1 MAVKPEQV
9 GLSGDRLARITS
21 HLQSRYITPQKIM
34 GCSTLVAR
42 KGEIVYRTDL
52 GKMDIE
58 RDKDLAADTIFRIY
72 SMSKPITSVALM
84 MLYEQGQFQLADPVF
99 KFIPQW
105 RDLQVYA
112 GGEYPDFQTSPVERH
127 MTVRDLLSHQAGLTY
142 GFEGPE
148 QSPLDTAYQ
157 KLKVSGSGSEDT
169 LQDMVDKMARLP
181 LEYSPGTAWKYS
193 MATDVCGYLV
203 EVLSGMSLAE
213 FFRQNI
219 FEPLGMV
226 DTGFTVPSD
235 QVHRFAAN
243 YHRRR
248 DKTLG
253 LEDDPETSHYLQPQ
267 TFFSGGG
274 GLVSTMA
281 DYYRFCH
288 MLLNGGELDGC
299 RLLGPRTI
307 ALMTRNH
314 LTDAR
319 DLTQMAQDGFS
330 ETTNDG
336 VGFGLGFASVID
348 PVIAQAIGSTG
359 EYYWGGAASTLF
371 WIDPTEEL
379 VVIHMTQL
387 MPSGTFNFRGQ
398 LKSIIYPAIID

>member
-9 GLSGDRLARITS
+9 GLSEERLARITS
-21 HLQSRYITPQKIM
+21 HLQSRYINPQKIM

-42 KGEIVYRTDL
+42 RGEIAYRTDL

-58 RDKDLAADTIFRIY
+58 RDKELAADTIFRIY

-84 MLYEQGQFQLADPVF
+84 MLYEQGHFQLADPVH

-105 RDLQVYA
+105 RDLQVFKS
-112 GGEYPDFQTSPVERH
+112 GEYPDFQTGPVARP
-127 MTVRDLLSHQAGLTY
+127 MTVKDLLSHQAGLTY
-142 GFEGPE
+142 GFEAPE
-148 QSPLDTAYQ
+148 QSALDTAYQ
-157 KLKVSGSGSEDT
+157 KLEVSGDRKEDT
-169 LQDMVDKMARLP
+169 LQDMIHKMAQLP

-203 EVLSGMSLAE
+203 EVLSGMTLADY
-213 FFRQNI
+213 FRQHI

-226 DTGFTVPSD
+226 DTGFSVPSD
-235 QVHRFAAN
+235 QVDRFAAN
-243 YHRRR
+243 YHRRA

-253 LEDDPETSHYLQPQ
+253 LEDDPETSRYLKMP

-281 DYYRFCH
+281 DYYRFCQ
-288 MLLNGGELDGC
+288 MLLNGGELDGH

-314 LTDAR
+314 LTGGQ
-319 DLTQMAQDGFS
+319 DLYQMAMEGFS

-336 VGFGLGFASVID
+336 IGFGLGFASVID
-348 PVIAQAIGSTG
+348 PVIAQAIGSVG
-359 EYYWGGAASTLF
+359 EYYWGGAASTIF

-379 VVIHMTQL
+379 IVIHMTQL

>member
-9 GLSGDRLARITS
+9 GLSEERLARITG
-21 HLQSRYITPQKIM
+21 HLKSRYVTPQKIM

-42 KGEIVYRTDL
+42 RGEIVYRTDL

-72 SMSKPITSVALM
+72 SMTKPVTSVALM
-84 MLYEQGQFQLADPVF
+84 MLYEQGHFQLADPVH

-105 RDLQVYA
+105 RDLQVYSE
-112 GGEYPDFQTSPVERH
+112 GEYPDFQTVPVERH

-142 GFEGPE
+142 GFQGPE
-148 QSPLDTAYQ
+148 QSALDTAYQ
-157 KLKVSGSGSEDT
+157 YLEVQGNRNGST
-169 LQDMVDKMARLP
+169 LQDMVDKLAGLP

-203 EVLSGMSLAE
+203 EVLSGMTLEE
-213 FFRQNI
+213 FFKQQI
-219 FEPLGMV
+219 FDPLGMT
-226 DTGFTVPSD
+226 DTGFTVPED

-243 YHRRR
+243 YHRRS

-253 LEDDPETSHYLQPQ
+253 LEDDPKTSRYLRPQ

-274 GLVSTMA
+274 GLVSTMS
-281 DYYRFCH
+281 DYYRFCQ
-288 MLLNGGELDGC
+288 MLLNGGELDGH
-299 RLLGPRTI
+299 RLLGPRTVS
-307 ALMTRNH
+307 LMTRNH
-314 LTDAR
+314 LTDSQ

-336 VGFGLGFASVID
+336 IGFGLGFASVMD
-348 PVIAQAIGSTG
+348 PVVAQAIGSAG
-359 EYYWGGAASTLF
+359 EYYWGGAASTIF

-379 VVIHMTQL
+379 IVILMTQL

>member
-9 GLSGDRLARITS
+9 GLSEERLTRITS
-21 HLQSRYITPQKIM
+21 HLQRRYITPQKIM

-42 KGEIVYRTDL
+42 RGEIVYRTDL

-58 RDKDLAADTIFRIY
+58 RDKELAADTIFRIY

-84 MLYEQGQFQLADPVF
+84 MLYEQGHFQLADPVY
-99 KFIPQW
+99 KYIPQW
-105 RDLQVYA
+105 RDLQVYTA
-112 GGEYPDFQTSPVERH
+112 GEYPDFQTRPVARH

-148 QSPLDTAYQ
+148 QSALDTAYQ
-157 KLKVSGSGSEDT
+157 KLKVHTSGSEDT

-203 EVLSGMSLAE
+203 EILSGMTLTE

-243 YHRRR
+243 YHRRS
-248 DKTLG
+248 DKTLA
-253 LEDDPETSHYLQPQ
+253 LEDDPETSKYLKPQ

-274 GLVSTMA
+274 GLVSTMT
-281 DYYRFCH
+281 DYYRFCQ
-288 MLLNGGELDGC
+288 MLLNGGELDGR

-314 LTDAR
+314 LTDGK

-336 VGFGLGFASVID
+336 IGFGLGFASVID
-348 PVIAQAIGSTG
+348 PVIAQAIGSPG
-359 EYYWGGAASTLF
+359 EYYWGGAASTIF

>member
-1 MAVKPEQV
+1 MTVKPEQV
-9 GLSGDRLARITS
+9 GLSEERLARITS

-42 KGEIVYRTDL
+42 RGEVAYRTDL

-58 RDKDLAADTIFRIY
+58 RDKPLAADTIFRIY

-84 MLYEQGQFQLADPVF
+84 MLYEQGHFQLADPVY
-99 KFIPQW
+99 KYIPQW
-105 RDLQVYA
+105 RDLQVYTS
-112 GGEYPDFQTSPVERH
+112 GEYPDFQTRPVERH

-142 GFEGPE
+142 GFQGPE
-148 QSPLDTAYQ
+148 QSALDTAYQ
-157 KLKVSGSGSEDT
+157 KLNVQGDRNQDT
-169 LQDMVDKMARLP
+169 LQDMVDRMARLP

-213 FFRQNI
+213 FFKKNI
-219 FEPLGMV
+219 FEPLGMI
-226 DTGFTVPSD
+226 DTGFAVPAD
-235 QVHRFAAN
+235 QEHRFAAN
-243 YHRRR
+243 YHRRA

-253 LEDDPETSHYLQPQ
+253 LEDDPETSRYLKTP

-281 DYYRFCH
+281 DYYRFCQ
-288 MLLNGGELDGC
+288 MLLNGGELDGH

-307 ALMTRNH
+307 ALMTKNH
-314 LTDAR
+314 LTDGQ
-319 DLTQMAQDGFS
+319 DLYQMAMEGFS

-336 VGFGLGFASVID
+336 IGFGLGFASVID

-359 EYYWGGAASTLF
+359 EYYWGGAASTIF

>member
-169 LQDMVDKMARLP
+169 LQDMVDKMAHLP

-253 LEDDPETSHYLQPQ
+253 LEDDPETSKYLQPQ

-281 DYYRFCH
+281 DYYRFCQ

-307 ALMTRNH
+307 SLMIRNH

-348 PVIAQAIGSTG
+348 PVIAQAIGSAG